1 MGLKSYEL
9 GGLLAF
15 WSVFFTLLS
24 YITFDPTGASCA
36 PTRVRARHVLA
47 PTARTRL
54 RQGAR
59 SVTPTGTGRMSSHHS
74 RSHRTPARITPAR
87 ITAAP
92 TSRAR
97 SPHVCRSHVV
107 LLSLSPPPPPPPPP
121 PPLLQNLPWRWD
133 SPVGSCGSASRC
145 RSFAASA
152 LSWADSMA
160 PSSTAPPSQSTCP
173 GSSVESVAG
182 ERAAA
187 ASL

>member
-1 MGLKSYEL
+1 MSADDGGVLMGLKSYEL

-107 LLSLSPPPPPPPPP
+107 LLSLSPPPPPSAESAVAMGFASGFMWISEQMPFLCSLSIVLGGLYGAFKYRATVTKYMSR
-121 PPLLQNLPWRWD
+121 LLGGKR
-133 SPVGSCGSASRC
+133 R
-145 RSFAASA
+145 R
-152 LSWADSMA
+152 
-160 PSSTAPPSQSTCP
+160 
-173 GSSVESVAG
+173 
-182 ERAAA
+182 
-187 ASL
+187 

>member
-107 LLSLSPPPPPPPPP
+107 LLSLSPPPPPPPPRQP
-121 PPLLQNLPWRWD
+121 PALQLRSRATSEKQVSVGYVGIVGCGLEVVRRVHSGRPDPCSYMLKRLAPRVSLL
-133 SPVGSCGSASRC
+133 
-145 RSFAASA
+145 
-152 LSWADSMA
+152 
-160 PSSTAPPSQSTCP
+160 P
-173 GSSVESVAG
+173 G
-182 ERAAA
+182 
-187 ASL
+187 LKIDYY

>member
-1 MGLKSYEL
+1 MSADDGGVLMGLKSYEL

-24 YITFDPTGASCA
+24 YITFDPTGASSCA

-54 RQGAR
+54 RHGAR
-59 SVTPTGTGRMSSHHS
+59 SVTPAGTGRMSSHHS

-97 SPHVCRSHVV
+97 SPHVCRSLTRCFALSPSAESAVAMGFASGFMWISEQMPF
-107 LLSLSPPPPPPPPP
+107 LCSLSIVLGGLYGAFKYRATVTKYMSR
-121 PPLLQNLPWRWD
+121 LLGGKR
-133 SPVGSCGSASRC
+133 R
-145 RSFAASA
+145 R
-152 LSWADSMA
+152 
-160 PSSTAPPSQSTCP
+160 
-173 GSSVESVAG
+173 
-182 ERAAA
+182 
-187 ASL
+187 